1 MARSGA
7 LTAAWRRGDLGPAVE
22 LAAALVRSRRD
33 PAGLPIIHDAE
44 RFFERDFDAVLEC
57 AGHQAVR
64 DHGIR
69 CIETGGVRRT
79 RRCRS
84 PLPGFP
90 EPLTL
95 AAPDGVEACR
105 SSAEQHCGP
114 RGLRAQAATCDL
126 HLCIDDQAGLNIEQ
140 LRSRIRRHTRRQ
152 GPERAIGWNSR
163 RRTISKPS
171 SVLAG
176 RHELSTRPKVFL
188 SRSSATSPL
197 GRSGGAPGRA
207 ARQPPPHRLAG
218 RSRPPGAAHDR
229 RWLPPEGCR
238 GRGGRS
244 PRAGMARAYGRSS
257 RPLVYAGRRVDACRG
272 RGDEQQLGRSDG
284 ASSCLPV
291 APALP

>member
-69 CIETGGVRRT
+69 CIEAGGVRRT

-163 RRTISKPS
+163 RRTISPPARDRGQ
-171 SVLAG
+171 AG
-176 RHELSTRPKVFL
+176 
-188 SRSSATSPL
+188 
-197 GRSGGAPGRA
+197 
-207 ARQPPPHRLAG
+207 
-218 RSRPPGAAHDR
+218 
-229 RWLPPEGCR
+229 
-238 GRGGRS
+238 
-244 PRAGMARAYGRSS
+244 
-257 RPLVYAGRRVDACRG
+257 
-272 RGDEQQLGRSDG
+272 
-284 ASSCLPV
+284 
-291 APALP
+291 